1 MTDLIAWALNA
12 PFRSFEEAN
21 QLLVETAQRSDVKHL
36 SYWFLNLDGDDR
48 DDIVW
53 LSTYD
58 PAYMSSYMHDYTPM
72 GDPDIG
78 ALLGKA
84 EIIDWTDSIKSNPVA
99 RRMYKAAGKFGISK
113 FGVSFAFK
121 DAEMGTVIFSVNSNS
136 NTRDWSK
143 QKEILVER
151 FEHFAHDFHDRMR
164 PLLRLGQKDQSYL
177 SLCA

>member
-1 MTDLIAWALNA
+1 MTDLIALALNA

-21 QLLVETAQRSDVKHL
+21 QLLVDTARRSEIKHL
-36 SYWFLNLDGDDR
+36 SYWFLNVDGEDR

-58 PAYMSSYMHDYTPM
+58 PAYMSSYMHEYTPM

-84 EIIDWTDSIKSNPVA
+84 KIIDWSNSIRTNPVA
-99 RRMYKAAGKFGISK
+99 RRIYKTAGKFGITE
-113 FGVSFAFK
+113 FGVSFAFR
-121 DAEMGTVIFSVNSNS
+121 DADMGTIIFSVNADSNAS
-136 NTRDWSK
+136 DWPK
-143 QKEILVER
+143 QKELLVER
-151 FEHFAHDFHDRMR
+151 FEQFAHDFHDRMR
-164 PLLRLGQKDQSYL
+164 PILRLGQKDQSYL